1 MTYKIAVIKGDGI
14 GPEIVDEAIK
24 ILKKIGEKY
33 KHEFEFTEV
42 LAGGAAIDKA
52 GKNLP
57 EETLKICKESNAVI
71 LGAVGGPKW
80 DSLPG
85 NERPEK
91 ALLALRK
98 ELNLYSNIRPAVMF
112 DTLKNTCPLKPEIV
126 KGGMDVVIVRELTG
140 GIYFGKK
147 FTEGTYAC
155 DCMEYSKY
163 EIERI
168 AHQAFKIA
176 RTRNKKVTSVDK
188 SNVLETSRLWRKT
201 LEEVSA
207 EYPDVELSHL
217 YVDNAAMQL
226 VVNPKQFDVIVTE
239 NMFGDILSDEASI
252 ITGSIGLLPSASLG
266 DNNFGMYE
274 PIHGSAPDIAGQG
287 KANPIATILSAAMML
302 RYTFGLYEESNC
314 IEDAVKK
321 ALSNGHRTSDIS
333 RKGEK
338 ASTTSEMGDIIAEN
352 IINDYK

>member
-98 ELNLYSNIRPAVMF
+98 KLNLYSNIRPAVMF